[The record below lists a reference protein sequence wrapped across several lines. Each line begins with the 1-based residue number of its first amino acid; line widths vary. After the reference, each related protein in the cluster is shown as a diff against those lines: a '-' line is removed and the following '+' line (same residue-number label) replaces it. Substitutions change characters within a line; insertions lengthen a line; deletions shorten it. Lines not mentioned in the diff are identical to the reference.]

1 VQLLVGQLR
10 ETQQILQHAYLAE
23 KFAFLSAF
31 LAAFDLAFLEGCLD
45 SSVLVEFPFQP
56 GIVMSALVWRS

>member
-1 VQLLVGQLR
+1 
-10 ETQQILQHAYLAE
+10 LQHAYLAE

-31 LAAFDLAFLEGCLD
+31 LSAFLAAFDLTFFKRCLD

-56 GIVMSALVWRS
+56 CIIMSALVWR